1 MFHVKHFFI
10 AAKLVRELQAHPT
23 SMATNNIMPTRKIG
37 RSDID
42 FTVLT
47 FGCWQAGGAQWD
59 NTNDDDSL
67 AAMRA
72 AYQSGITS
80 FDTAEAYGGGHSEE
94 ILGHLIREVGRDHL
108 SIATK
113 VGGALS
119 ADGIRKSCEQS
130 LSRLGIEK
138 IDLYQIHWPSGTWGG
153 DKVPLE
159 ESMGAL
165 VKLQKE
171 GKIGAIGVSNFGKD
185 LIEEAMQY
193 GRIDSLQ
200 PPYSLFFQPYVANG
214 TVDFCQQHEISVI
227 PYSPLAQ
234 GLVTGKFN
242 MENRPTDNR
251 KGNHLFQ
258 DPVYELALE
267 ATSQMNPIAEKY
279 DANTAQ
285 IALAWLIAQPGV
297 TSPIVGAR
305 NAKQIEDSAKAAFIQ
320 LESEDIEAITKIAQP
335 VLDAVPDEKTNP
347 WG

>member
-1 MFHVKHFFI
+1 M
-10 AAKLVRELQAHPT
+10 RELQSGVL
-23 SMATNNIMPTRKIG
+23 SMTTNNPMPTRNIG
-37 RSDID
+37 RSDVK

-47 FGCWQAGGAQWD
+47 FGCWQAGGKQWD

-94 ILGHLIREVGRDHL
+94 ILGQFIKEIGREEVTV
-108 SIATK
+108 ATK
-113 VGGALS
+113 VGGSLS
-119 ADGIRKSCEQS
+119 AEGIHKSCEKS
-130 LSRLGIEK
+130 LSRLGIER

-153 DKVPLE
+153 DKTPLE

-165 VKLQKE
+165 VKLQQE
-171 GKIGAIGVSNFGKD
+171 GKINAIGVSNFRKD
-185 LIEEAMQY
+185 LIEDALQY

-200 PPYSLFFQPYVANG
+200 PPYSVFFQPYVANG
-214 TVDFCQQHEISVI
+214 TIEFCRQHEISVI

-251 KGNHLFQ
+251 EGNHLFK
-258 DPVYELALE
+258 DPVYELALQ
-267 ATSQMNPIAEKY
+267 ATSQMNSIAEKY
-279 DANTAQ
+279 GANTAQ

-305 NAKQIEDSAKAAFIQ
+305 NAKQIEDTAKAAFIQ
-320 LESEDIEAITKIAQP
+320 LAPEDIEVIAKIAQP

-347 WG
+347 WS

>member
-1 MFHVKHFFI
+1 MDNHTK
-10 AAKLVRELQAHPT
+10 
-23 SMATNNIMPTRKIG
+23 MPTRKLG

-47 FGCWQAGGAQWD
+47 FGCWQAGGSQWD

-67 AAMRA
+67 SAMRA
-72 AYQSGITS
+72 AYESGITS
-80 FDTAEAYGGGHSEE
+80 YDTAEAYGGGHSEE
-94 ILGHLIREVGRDHL
+94 ILGKFIKEIGRDNL

-113 VGGALS
+113 VGGSLS
-119 ADGIRKSCEQS
+119 ADVISKACEKS
-130 LSRLGIEK
+130 LSRLSIER

-153 DKVPLE
+153 DKTPLE

-165 VKLQKE
+165 LKLQQD
-171 GKIGAIGVSNFGKD
+171 GKIGAIGVSNFDKA
-185 LIEEAMQY
+185 LIEEALQY
-193 GRIDSLQ
+193 GRVDSLQ

-214 TVDFCQQHEISVI
+214 TIEFCQQNEIGVI

-251 KGNHLFQ
+251 KSNHLFQ
-258 DPVYELALE
+258 DPVYGLALE
-267 ATSQMNPIAEKY
+267 ATNQLNPIAEKY
-279 DANTAQ
+279 EANSAQ

-305 NAKQIEDSAKAAFIQ
+305 NAKQIEDTARAASIQ
-320 LESEDIEAITKIAQP
+320 LESEDIDAVSKIAQP
-335 VLDAVPDEKTNP
+335 VLDAVPNEKTNP